1 MKFYVYY
8 LKKDTII
15 DEGVFA
21 DHVYAY
27 TTDKIIASVFEEERD
42 MNKFSK
48 KVAKI
53 EDEFEI
59 ELFNNRNGS
68 KELKIITVSTIKNK
82 YTKKE
87 IELDVYIV
95 ANEMEVICLDYE
107 YTDNTRYVTD
117 IPTDIF
123 RKDIRKSLCNLQYRE
138 YHNLYHNTEIG
149 DESAA
154 PQTKIDELALYILNL
169 SDLYKI

>member
-21 DHVYAY
+21 DQVYAY

-68 KELKIITVSTIKNK
+68 KELKIITISYSSI
-82 YTKKE
+82 
-87 IELDVYIV
+87 
-95 ANEMEVICLDYE
+95 
-107 YTDNTRYVTD
+107 
-117 IPTDIF
+117 
-123 RKDIRKSLCNLQYRE
+123 SL
-138 YHNLYHNTEIG
+138 
-149 DESAA
+149 A
-154 PQTKIDELALYILNL
+154 
-169 SDLYKI
+169 

>member
-21 DHVYAY
+21 DQVYAY

-107 YTDNTRYVTD
+107 YTDNIIYVTD

-138 YHNLYHNTEIG
+138 YHNLHYNTEIG

-154 PQTKIDELALYILNL
+154 PQTEIDELALYILNL

>member
-15 DEGVFA
+15 DEGIFA

-53 EDEFEI
+53 EDELEI

-95 ANEMEVICLDYE
+95 ANEMEVICLDYD
-107 YTDNTRYVTD
+107 YIDIPYDTD

-138 YHNLYHNTEIG
+138 YHNLHHNTEIG